1 MNDESAWEK
10 FCKTGSID
18 EYLLYKGLLSGT
30 DNVKTGENHSCSST
44 LLRGNENGTD

>member
-1 MNDESAWEK
+1 MNNESAWDK
-10 FCKTGSID
+10 FCQTGGIN

-30 DNVKTGENHSCSST
+30 DDVKTGENINSTST